1 MIQSLI
7 DYMTKVTTL
16 GTVTI
21 IVFSFIII
29 GLDGFVKKVFRFFY
43 LVSDSWQIGQPKR
56 STIFVNEVFQGK
68 IVKSQVVISEI
79 KTILWKKIGLVD

>member
-29 GLDGFVKKVFRFFY
+29 GLNGFVKKVFRFFN
-43 LVSDSWQIGQPKR
+43 LVSYPWQIGQPKR
-56 STIFVNEVFQGK
+56 GTIFVNEVFQGK